1 MPTMNTVSTAR
12 LAAVVAVAGLAL
24 AGCATGSSPEEE
36 PSSPEPTMSATHDA
50 MEDSMEDDSM
60 DKESSDEAM
69 EDDSME
75 DDAMDKADGEVP
87 EQLQFTTTTLA
98 GDAFEGASLVG
109 QDAILWI
116 WASWC
121 PICQAEAPVIAE
133 TMDDLPEGVTI
144 YGLAGNSDVGSSQ
157 GFVEEYGLEGMEH
170 LFSED
175 GSLWS
180 NFGISYQPA
189 LVMINDDGTIETKPG
204 ATGEAGIIQ
213 AAEWLAEN

>member
-1 MPTMNTVSTAR
+1 MPSMNTVSTAR
-12 LAAVVAVAGLAL
+12 LAAIACVAGLAL
-24 AGCATGSSPEEE
+24 AACATASSPEDE

-50 MEDSMEDDSM
+50 MDDSMEDETMEKDST
-60 DKESSDEAM
+60 DDAM

-75 DDAMDKADGEVP
+75 DDSMDKADGEVP
-87 EQLQFTTTTLA
+87 EQLQFTTATLSGA
-98 GDAFEGASLVG
+98 AFEGASLVG

-121 PICQAEAPVIAE
+121 PICQAEAPVIADTIGE
-133 TMDDLPEGVTI
+133 LPEGVTM
-144 YGLAGNSDVGSSQ
+144 YGLAGNSDLGSSQ
-157 GFVEEYGLEGMEH
+157 GFVEDYELEGIEH

-189 LVMINDDGTIETKPG
+189 LVMINDDGTIETMPG